1 MQLLPTP
8 AFTDHLHFLT
18 SLSQLTGTHHIDELI
33 FIFLGRIGRKN
44 GLLVQH
50 VKQTR
55 IVILM
60 HGLLPEATLAPRSS
74 SDFGETYERL
84 HDLRNQAPTHLQA
97 FEDATVAH
105 VPPQKNYQILLH
117 LLRLPR
123 HLNARRH
130 ILCLF
135 HSSSKLHVS
144 VIVHH
149 SQVSIHQHFL
159 NGRSKN
165 HMTTCIL
172 AEALLL
178 FIRFNGPQ
186 FRTPTCVAG
195 FIPRSANRIH
205 TVAGTKLLHDT
216 HACKEA
222 TRLLGKRYRIGLEHV
237 HHRPSHSAEIDLH
250 EIKRHKT

>member
-1 MQLLPTP
+1 
-8 AFTDHLHFLT
+8 
-18 SLSQLTGTHHIDELI
+18 
-33 FIFLGRIGRKN
+33 
-44 GLLVQH
+44 
-50 VKQTR
+50 
-55 IVILM
+55 M

-105 VPPQKNYQILLH
+105 VPPQKNHQILLH

-123 HLNARRH
+123 HLHARRH
-130 ILCLF
+130 ILCLL

-144 VIVHH
+144 VIIRHG
-149 SQVSIHQHFL
+149 QVPIHQHFL

-178 FIRFNGPQ
+178 FIRFNRPH
-186 FRTPTCVAG
+186 FRKPRRVAG
-195 FIPRSANRIH
+195 FIPRSANRIY

-216 HACKEA
+216 HSCKEA
-222 TRLLGKRYRIGLEHV
+222 ARLLGKRYGISLEHV
-237 HHRPSHSAEIDLH
+237 HHRPSHRAEINLH